1 MFLDKARSTVLRVA
15 KAGTF
20 RLPDARTGDRLRPPR
35 RAVGRLI
42 TRRSTA
48 NRWSPS
54 VRRATLG
61 DWPPPSPLRRLG
73 CP

>member
-35 RAVGRLI
+35 F
-42 TRRSTA
+42 
-48 NRWSPS
+48 PS